1 MSMFGIIVAVI
12 VLAVVGI
19 EYFKPGTILHKEKT
33 TTALKKEKKK
43 TKPRKSRGG
52 SGKKQDTKI

>member
-1 MSMFGIIVAVI
+1 

-19 EYFKPGTILHKEKT
+19 EYFKPGTIVHKEKT
-33 TTALKKEKKK
+33 TTALKEGKKK
-43 TKPRKSRGG
+43 KKPRKSRGG